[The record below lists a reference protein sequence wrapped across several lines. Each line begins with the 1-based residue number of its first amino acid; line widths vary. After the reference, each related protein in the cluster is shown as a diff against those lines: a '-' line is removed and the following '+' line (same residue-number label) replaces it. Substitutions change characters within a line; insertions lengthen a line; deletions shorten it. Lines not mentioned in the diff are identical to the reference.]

1 MKRFSV
7 IFGLAL
13 GMLTVGCSQDMPED
27 TALPSTGDVVTLGVS
42 ISPSEEAR
50 TSLGDLV
57 NGKYSV
63 LWSEGDKLA
72 VNGKT
77 SSAVS
82 AAQAGTTSATFT
94 VADVKAPFN
103 VLYPAEALNP
113 DGTITIATEQVYTP
127 GSFANGNAV
136 LVGYSEDG
144 TSVSA
149 KHLYSFVKVNVVK
162 GAEDVALKSVTVKAL
177 GGEAI
182 SGTFHVDYQNAT
194 ITPAAGQDLVRVSS
208 VEPIAIGNGVSFVVA
223 VPAGTYSAGFEVTV
237 ADVDGLGMTRKVT
250 NPAYSNIPGGLL
262 VDMPALTYAPEIP
275 VSIAAPIT
283 TAQQLSDFLAAASAG
298 DISAYV
304 MDNGEVVLGSD
315 IDLTGVTL
323 TPAATFTGVFN
334 GQGYALKNWT
344 TSSPLF
350 TTATNATI
358 KNVVLDKSCVLSWP
372 AVSEATCFG
381 FVVSTMTN
389 STISGCVNNAD
400 VTWNNG
406 GASLTAQ
413 LKAGALVGLC
423 TDGTITDCINN
434 GNVTINIAD
443 ITYPNA
449 TTQYWGGVAGNYGKS
464 STGSTLTNCINN
476 GKIDVTVGKCDYTL
490 YVAGVIAAANN
501 GGTVAYAI
509 NNGDVEVK
517 FTDAVGYETL
527 PKKEDNT
534 DRNNQGVAVAGI
546 SAYTAA
552 NFSYCVNNGDISI
565 ESDSFVSVPW
575 AGGILGYSGGKI
587 EQCENHGHVAVNI
600 AYAVT
605 GSISSNFKDKDNK
618 TKSNY
623 PEVGG
628 ILAVGYK
635 ATLDH
640 CTNYGFVELNNTNPA
655 KSVARNYI
663 GGIVGTPYGGSIA
676 NCVNRGGVSAVQSVG
691 HLLTDDTDGGKG
703 KQLYIGGIVGGINS
717 DYTGIDCG
725 PVSDC
730 TNYGKVYSKSD
741 TNSGNNYTAGIAGQG
756 DIENPSGSSRTATTY
771 TNCVNHGEVFVEGYA
786 KGRYAGISGGALTLT
801 GCTNYGNVTVSNTA
815 ASASVVGGLV
825 GYPTQGAQHPVTNCA
840 NYGDISCSA
849 TGVNVGGLF
858 GQLGNT
864 AATHTGCTAKC
875 SVTGIS
881 AGILVGAYT
890 GTKAIVLGNDEAP
903 MLVAGSVNGT
913 ALTQENYTSLL
924 VGGTANSY
932 ITATATLLT
941 E

>member
-136 LVGYSEDG
+136 LAGYSEDG
-144 TSVSA
+144 STVDA

-350 TTATNATI
+350 T
-358 KNVVLDKSCVLSWP
+358 KNEGTVKNLVLDSSCSLSW
-372 AVSEATCFG
+372 AVPTAAG
-381 FVVSTMTN
+381 VGLGVVADTN
-389 STISGCVNNAD
+389 VGTIAGCVNNASL
-400 VTWNNG
+400 TWTNGGTDLAYQVKAGVFAGINDGTLTNCVNNG
-406 GASLTAQ
+406 AVNITLSAIDNTSTGAGATQ
-413 LKAGALVGLC
+413 YFGALVG
-423 TDGTITDCINN
+423 TGTKQTLTNNINN
-434 GNVTINIAD
+434 GD
-443 ITYPNA
+443 ITLS
-449 TTQYWGGVAGNYGKS
+449 VAGTAKHGTYVAGIS
-464 STGSTLTNCINN
+464 GAATSGGTLTSNINN
-476 GKIDVTVGKCDYTL
+476 GKVT
-490 YVAGVIAAANN
+490 ANLQTAFT
-501 GGTVAYAI
+501 GG
-509 NNGDVEVK
+509 G
-517 FTDAVGYETL
+517 L
-527 PKKEDNT
+527 
-534 DRNNQGVAVAGI
+534 QVAGI
-546 SAYTAA
+546 TAYTSATI
-552 NFSYCVNNGDISI
+552 SKCYNNGEVYVTS
-565 ESDSFVSVPW
+565 P
-575 AGGILGYSGGKI
+575 GK
-587 EQCENHGHVAVNI
+587 V
-600 AYAVT
+600 YA
-605 GSISSNFKDKDNK
+605 
-618 TKSNY
+618 
-623 PEVGG
+623 PQ
-628 ILAVGYK
+628 
-635 ATLDH
+635 
-640 CTNYGFVELNNTNPA
+640 
-655 KSVARNYI
+655 I
-663 GGIVGTPYGGSIA
+663 GGIVG
-676 NCVNRGGVSAVQSVG
+676 
-691 HLLTDDTDGGKG
+691 
-703 KQLYIGGIVGGINS
+703 
-717 DYTGIDCG
+717 YT
-725 PVSDC
+725 S
-730 TNYGKVYSKSD
+730 GKVDDCHNTGKINVVIGAGCNSKSTTASEKMTNGEKSTMPEIAGVLALGYKAELTKS
-741 TNSGNNYTAGIAGQG
+741 TNSGHVYVEYTAPIDGSTINMVRTYVGGVAATIMGGSVDQCVNKGRMDVIVSVGEGKGLKQVYAGGVFCNSYNSNEYPTATYPELTPSPVTNCTNHGDIYFNVDHNGSNNYAGGITAQVDGEDAAT
-756 DIENPSGSSRTATTY
+756 SSVET
-771 TNCVNHGEVFVEGYA
+771 TNCVNYGNIYDLGYG
-786 KGRYAGISGGALTLT
+786 KDRVGGISGGAGKLTN
-801 GCTNYGNVTVSNTA
+801 CVNYGNISVANATA
-815 ASASVVGGLV
+815 SSQVGGV
-825 GYPTQGAQHPVTNCA
+825 IGFHTSHTVTNCK
-840 NYGDISCSA
+840 NYGDVVSTS
-849 TGVNVGGLF
+849 TGVVYCGGLL
-858 GQLGNT
+858 GQI
-864 AATHTGCTAKC
+864 ATKNATVTGCEVNCNVEAN
-875 SVTGIS
+875 G
-881 AGILVGAYT
+881 GAAAIAIGYT
-890 GTKAIVLGNDEAP
+890 TSTNTQAHNVDLK
-903 MLVAGSVNGT
+903 VAGSVKTNGSSSKVT
-913 ALTQENYTSLL
+913 LDSSNYTEYLLGAASKTDYALTIN
-924 VGGTANSY
+924 
-932 ITATATLLT
+932 ATLLT